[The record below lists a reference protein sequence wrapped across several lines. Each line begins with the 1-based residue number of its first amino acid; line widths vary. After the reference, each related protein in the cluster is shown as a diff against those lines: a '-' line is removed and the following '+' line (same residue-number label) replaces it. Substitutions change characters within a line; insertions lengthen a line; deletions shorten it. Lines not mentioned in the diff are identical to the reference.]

1 MRYAPEHKQE
11 TKNRIVTVAGRL
23 FRKHGYE
30 GVGIDRIMADAKLTR
45 GGFYG
50 YFKSKKDLFRHVV
63 DAEHDFNTR
72 MAARDG
78 STKVDLAAQA
88 AEIVSGYL
96 DIKNRQAVG
105 QGCTMAALS
114 VDVARSDTKTKKA
127 YTNFIEDL
135 TAQFNRSL
143 NEDDPKD
150 PRGLLCIAICVGGL
164 TIARGMTD
172 DDLAQQTLQ
181 TCRDHVIQLLENT

>member
-11 TKNRIVTVAGRL
+11 TKDRIVTVAGRL

-30 GVGIDRIMADAKLTR
+30 GVGIDRIMADANLTR

-50 YFKSKKDLFRHVV
+50 YFKSKKELFQHVV

-78 STKVDLAAQA
+78 TTRADLETQA
-88 AEIVSGYL
+88 TEIVSGYL
-96 DIKNRQAVG
+96 DIKNRQVVG

-114 VDVARSDTKTKKA
+114 VDVARSNKATKQA
-127 YTNFIEDL
+127 YTNFIKEL
-135 TAQFNRSL
+135 SAQFNRTI

-172 DDLAQQTLQ
+172 DALAEQTLQ
-181 TCRDHVIQLLENT
+181 TCRDHVIHILEDA